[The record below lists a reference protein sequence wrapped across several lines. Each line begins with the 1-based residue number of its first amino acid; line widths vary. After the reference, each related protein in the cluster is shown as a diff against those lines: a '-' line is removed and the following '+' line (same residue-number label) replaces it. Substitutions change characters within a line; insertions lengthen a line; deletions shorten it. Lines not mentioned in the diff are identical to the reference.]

1 MRRLSTLVIFG
12 MVLLSACDQ
21 AQPESTP
28 TSTPTPTPSPTNT
41 PLPTPTF
48 TATIEPTPTPTK
60 TPRPPKPTAVPTK
73 KPGLD
78 FLLPTGKPET
88 EWHGIPIMP
97 GAIAGE
103 GDDEGYRFTVEA
115 ERAEIEDFYN
125 REMEKLGWVLFAVG
139 TSDAGEGMFFMYQKD
154 EEMASVFIIPDTGV
168 EGVLLVLI
176 VY

>member
-21 AQPESTP
+21 AQPEPTP
-28 TSTPTPTPSPTNT
+28 TSTPSPTNT

-48 TATIEPTPTPTK
+48 TATQEPTTTPTK
-60 TPRPPKPTAVPTK
+60 TPRPPTPTVVPTE
-73 KPGLD
+73 KPDLD
-78 FLLPTGKPET
+78 ILLPTGKPES

-103 GDDEGYRFTVEA
+103 GDDEGYRFTIEA
-115 ERAEIEDFYN
+115 ERAEIEEFYN
-125 REMEKLGWVLFAVG
+125 SEMEKLGWVFWVVG

-154 EEMASVFIIPDTGV
+154 GENASVFIVPDTGV

-176 VY
+176 VK